1 MEGVVGTE
9 ELAQAA
15 AGVAGLFSA
24 IWGELDSV
32 IGSCLVDFTVF
43 WEGS

>member
-1 MEGVVGTE
+1 MEGVVGAE
-9 ELAQAA
+9 ELAQATA
-15 AGVAGLFSA
+15 SVEGLFSA
-24 IWGELDSV
+24 IWGELYSV